1 MRRFTLLFLLSLL
14 VSAPV
19 WAGGPWVRP
28 VRKGFAQLGFSG
40 LYYNAVFNPMGGQ
53 RNVFRNN
60 RDLTVQLYVEYGFA
74 KNWEVRAVVPFKS
87 LQTGPSEN
95 PALNPVPAGT
105 LTGLG
110 NLGLGLKRALI
121 DGDVKL
127 SLGVDALANTF
138 RNDDRLG
145 LRTGFEGW
153 TVLPY
158 LSLGS
163 GTKRAYYYLEAGYG
177 LMTQEYSNF
186 VKVNGELGYRFGS
199 RFWLAGTL
207 DFRTPQRNGRFTNTE
222 PYLLTAAYL
231 NDQQF
236 LGTGLKAA
244 YDLKPERLG
253 LSASVIGAIG
263 GENVPFSRSYNVGIY
278 LKW

>member
-1 MRRFTLLFLLSLL
+1 MRRILLFPLLLSLTPAL
-14 VSAPV
+14 VR
-19 WAGGPWVRP
+19 AGGPWVRP
-28 VRKGFAQLGFSG
+28 FRKGFFQVGFSG
-40 LYYNAVFNPMGGQ
+40 LYYNAVFNPLGTQ
-53 RNVFRNN
+53 RNVFRDN
-60 RDLTVQLYVEYGFA
+60 RDLTFQLYTEYGFA
-74 KNWEVRAVVPFKS
+74 RNWELRAVVPFKS
-87 LQTGPSEN
+87 MQTGTSEN

-105 LTGLG
+105 LNGLG

-121 DGDVKL
+121 DKNVKL
-127 SLGVDALANTF
+127 SVGVDVLANTF

-145 LRTGFEGW
+145 LRTGYEGW

-177 LMTQEYSNF
+177 VMTQEYSNF
-186 VKVNGELGYRFGS
+186 LKINGELGYRFGS

-207 DFRTPQRNGRFTNTE
+207 DFRTPQRNGKFTNTE

-231 NDQQF
+231 NDQLF
-236 LGTGLKAA
+236 LGTGIKAA

-253 LSASVIGAIG
+253 LSASVIGAVG
-263 GENVPFSRSYNVGIY
+263 GENVPFSRSYNVGVY